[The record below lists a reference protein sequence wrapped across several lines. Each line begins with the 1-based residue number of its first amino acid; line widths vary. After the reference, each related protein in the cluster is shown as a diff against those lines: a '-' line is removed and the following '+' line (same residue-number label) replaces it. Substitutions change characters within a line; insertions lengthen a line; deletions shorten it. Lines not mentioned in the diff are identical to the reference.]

1 MSGWT
6 SEASLPAPVVHGEV
20 LEPAR
25 VVAFLRRRCAELTG
39 YPEAEFSDDASL
51 IERGVDSLAA
61 MRLAWDLQRAFGRT
75 VPAYDLL
82 DSDNLRAL
90 AARVVHA

>member
-1 MSGWT
+1 
-6 SEASLPAPVVHGEV
+6 V
-20 LEPAR
+20 LEPAH